1 MIKQFVVESFTAA
14 MENILSQLEQLMGHT
29 SWKKATYLTDY

>member
-1 MIKQFVVESFTAA
+1 MIQQFIVESLKAA

-29 SWKKATYLTDY
+29 SWKKAIYLTNY